1 MYAPIIHSILSI
13 VLVKEVQD
21 PMLVV
26 VVKLKV
32 DIVIIRILIIR
43 EDDDLGFL

>member
-1 MYAPIIHSILSI
+1 
-13 VLVKEVQD
+13 
-21 PMLVV
+21 MLVV

-43 EDDDLGFL
+43 EDDDLGFFII